1 MPQFGFDESMMA
13 EFADEFSAKLTALN
27 HLLIEAERGGAG
39 VDAVG
44 DLFRV
49 AHSLKGLAALAG
61 LETALSVTHQFE
73 SVLERVRSAELAFDA
88 IIIEAGF
95 NACDCLQHL
104 LDDFLAGREA
114 ASDIAP
120 CLELLERAAS
130 GASRTPAAI
139 ATAQA
144 ATAIAEELP
153 ASTPRDGA
161 QPAPAR
167 EVDILRI
174 DPMRLDQVLNVSG
187 ELMIAKARLGERHR
201 QVKELL
207 ARLDPERIARQGAS
221 GASTPG
227 QPVVD
232 GLQALAE
239 AVERMGES
247 VAVVHRLTSSLQ
259 HGTMRLRMVPVGPLF
274 SRFERVLRDVCRATG
289 HEARMTI
296 VGERTELDKTLVDQL
311 MDPITHLLRNAVDHG
326 LESPAERRAQG
337 KPARGNIRLEAA
349 HEGGQVVIRISDDGR
364 GIDAAR
370 IRTALVER
378 ALLGAA
384 EAEKLAD
391 RDAIAYIFH
400 PGFSTAKQ
408 VTDISGRG
416 VGLDIVNSR
425 IAALTGS
432 VEVESRVG
440 LGSTFTIRVPLT
452 LAMVRALL
460 VEASDG
466 RYALP
471 LDSVSEIVQVTE
483 AAVHR
488 ISGTIPHLRIRNGLL
503 PLVDL
508 RRGAGHAP
516 AARCWAV
523 LAKAKDAAIA
533 VLVDRVMREEEL
545 VVKAIPAEMRS
556 SNCAS
561 GATVLGDG
569 SIALFV
575 DLVRLVAERTGL
587 AAEAGEP
594 GRVA

>member
-1 MPQFGFDESMMA
+1 
-13 EFADEFSAKLTALN
+13 
-27 HLLIEAERGGAG
+27 
-39 VDAVG
+39 
-44 DLFRV
+44 
-49 AHSLKGLAALAG
+49 
-61 LETALSVTHQFE
+61 
-73 SVLERVRSAELAFDA
+73 VLERVRSAELAFDA
-88 IIIEAGF
+88 TIIEAGF

-114 ASDIAP
+114 TSDIAP

-130 GASRTPAAI
+130 GAARTPAPAASADAVI
-139 ATAQA
+139 ADSAPAPTAA
-144 ATAIAEELP
+144 
-153 ASTPRDGA
+153 RHDGP

-207 ARLDPERIARQGAS
+207 ARLDPERLARQGAAAGS
-221 GASTPG
+221 AGAAAPG
-227 QPVVD
+227 QQLAD

-326 LESPAERRAQG
+326 LEAPAERRALG
-337 KPARGNIRLEAA
+337 KPARGNLRLEAA

-370 IRTALVER
+370 IRAALVER
-378 ALLGAA
+378 ALLSAA

-416 VGLDIVNSR
+416 VGLDIVSSR

-440 LGSTFTIRVPLT
+440 VGSTFTIRVPLT

-460 VEASDG
+460 VEASGG

-488 ISGTIPHLRIRNGLL
+488 ISGAIPHLRIRNGLL

-508 RRGAGHAP
+508 RRGAGR
-516 AARCWAV
+516 AAASRCWAV

-545 VVKAIPAEMRS
+545 VVKSIPAEMRS

-575 DLVRLVAERTGL
+575 DLVRLVAERAGL
-587 AAEAGEP
+587 AAEGEP
-594 GRVA
+594 GGRVA